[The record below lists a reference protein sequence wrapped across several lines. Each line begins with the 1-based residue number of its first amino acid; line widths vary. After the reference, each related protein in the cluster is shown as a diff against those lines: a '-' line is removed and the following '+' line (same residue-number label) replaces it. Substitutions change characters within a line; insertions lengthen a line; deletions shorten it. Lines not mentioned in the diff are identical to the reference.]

1 MSNSSPSG
9 PMTGGCLCGAVRFSI
24 EGPLRDVTICHCGMC
39 RRSTTCVGAYT
50 ACAPDAISVTGP
62 KLRSYRSSPVAR
74 RGYCSRCRSALFWE
88 PSDGHHLSVALGSL
102 DDGSGLKLG
111 RHIYVD
117 HDPTLTRAMAQGVE

>member
-9 PMTGGCLCGAVRFSI
+9 PAKGGCLCGAVRFSI
-24 EGPLRDVTICHCGMC
+24 EAPLRDVTICHCAMC
-39 RRSTTCVGAYT
+39 RRSATCLGAYT
-50 ACAPDAISVTGP
+50 ACPPEAITVTGS
-62 KLRSYRSSPVAR
+62 KLRWYRSSPIAR
-74 RGYCSRCRSALFWE
+74 RGFCSRCGSQLFWE

-111 RHIYVD
+111 KHIFVD